1 MTKRLYIIGNGF
13 DLHHGIP
20 SRYSQFGDYLLNVD
34 PASWRTICEYLF
46 VDKDFWACFEER
58 LASFDEDAIIDYAEQ
73 FLVSYGADDW
83 SDAYHHDFEYE
94 IEQVVD
100 ALSRKLR
107 DHFAAWIRQL
117 PPPVEGTYSLIRSV
131 DPGALFLTFNYTP
144 TLETLYGATPANV
157 LHIHGNASV
166 ASDQIVL
173 GHGWERLDEEKLSP
187 KVHEDTDTRF
197 AGGYRLIDSYF
208 ADTFKPTIALIER
221 NSGFFGRISNV
232 DEVFVLGHSL
242 SEIDAP
248 YLHEVIRRIRPDA
261 TWTVSYHGSSA
272 EAEDRMNGLG
282 VSPALSRFH
291 PLSLL

>member
-1 MTKRLYIIGNGF
+1 MPLGKAVKRLAVQKLLC
-13 DLHHGIP
+13 DLTLELNAMGSVSCHGLF
-20 SRYSQFGDYLLNVD
+20 SKS
-34 PASWRTICEYLF
+34 PANRSIQL
-46 VDKDFWACFEER
+46 CFPVRPKGPTPEG
-58 LASFDEDAIIDYAEQ
+58 
-73 FLVSYGADDW
+73 GA
-83 SDAYHHDFEYE
+83 YCTL
-94 IEQVVD
+94 I
-100 ALSRKLR
+100 LKLR